1 MKKIISQF
9 IPIVIIFLLLSYSSE
24 LAIFSHSILG
34 KIISILIIGYYTT
47 IDKYV
52 GLFVCILFIFYYQT
66 DYVESMLNIN
76 DYNWDWKVDHD
87 FVGDYLFIESF
98 SELKPGCN
106 CGSPKPFQ
114 EAKKE
119 GKLEDENLILKRYE
133 KFENY
138 RELYE
143 DNHEQSHEEVKDTF
157 RKENCSSNGVLKY
170 KNMEVKNDMA
180 EHIFPELKFKDH
192 VCNPCSKTCDF
203 SIIESRIKTE
213 DELKPINTKYI

>member
-47 IDKYV
+47 IDKYI
-52 GLFVCILFIFYYQT
+52 GLLVCILFIFYYQT

-76 DYNWDWKVDHD
+76 DYNWKVDHD

-119 GKLEDENLILKRYE
+119 DKLEEENLILNGYE

-143 DNHEQSHEEVKDTF
+143 DNHEQSKEEVKDTF

-180 EHIFPELKFKDH
+180 EHIFPELKFKNGT
-192 VCNPCSKTCDF
+192 CNPCSNTCDF

-213 DELKPINTKYI
+213 DELKPINTKYL

>member
-1 MKKIISQF
+1 MKNIISQF
-9 IPIVIIFLLLSYSSE
+9 IPIVIIFLLLSYSNE
-24 LAIFSHSILG
+24 IAIFSHSILG
-34 KIISILIIGYYTT
+34 KLISILIIGYYTV

-76 DYNWDWKVDHD
+76 ESMWDWKVDHD
-87 FVGDYLFIESF
+87 FVDDYSYLESF

-106 CGSPKPFQ
+106 CGSPKPLQ
-114 EAKKE
+114 EAKTE
-119 GKLEDENLILKRYE
+119 DKLEEEDMILKGYE
-133 KFENY
+133 SFENY
-138 RELYE
+138 REMYE
-143 DNHEQSHEEVKDTF
+143 DKQEPVNEEVKQTF
-157 RKENCSSNGVLKY
+157 RKENCSSKGVLQY

-203 SIIESRIKTE
+203 SIIETRIRTE
-213 DELKPINTKYI
+213 DELKPINTKYM

>member
-1 MKKIISQF
+1 MKNIISQF
-9 IPIVIIFLLLSYSSE
+9 IPIVIIFLLLSYSDE
-24 LAIFSHSILG
+24 IAIFSHSILG
-34 KIISILIIGYYTT
+34 KMISILIIGYYTV

-52 GLFVCILFIFYYQT
+52 GLLVCILFIFYYQT

-76 DYNWDWKVDHD
+76 ESMWDWRVDHD
-87 FVGDYLFIESF
+87 FVDDYSYLETF

-106 CGSPKPFQ
+106 CGSPKPLQ

-119 GKLEDENLILKRYE
+119 DKLEEEDMILKGYE
-133 KFENY
+133 NFENY

-143 DNHEQSHEEVKDTF
+143 DKSEPANEDVKNTF
-157 RKENCSSNGVLKY
+157 RKENCSSKGVLQY

-180 EHIFPELKFKDH
+180 EHVFPELKFRDH
-192 VCNPCSKTCDF
+192 VCNPCSNTCDF

-213 DELKPINTKYI
+213 DELKPINTKYM

>member
-119 GKLEDENLILKRYE
+119 GKLEDENLILKGYE

-138 RELYE
+138 RELYDDKDE
-143 DNHEQSHEEVKDTF
+143 SHEEVKDTF

-180 EHIFPELKFKDH
+180 EHIFPELKFKNET
-192 VCNPCSKTCDF
+192 CNPCSKTCDF

-213 DELKPINTKYI
+213 DELKPINTKYM

>member
-9 IPIVIIFLLLSYSSE
+9 IPIVIIFLLLSYSTE

-52 GLFVCILFIFYYQT
+52 GLLVCILFIFYYQT

-106 CGSPKPFQ
+106 CGSPKPLQ
-114 EAKKE
+114 EAKTE
-119 GKLEDENLILKRYE
+119 DKLEDENLILKGYE

-143 DNHEQSHEEVKDTF
+143 DNNEQSKEEVKDTF
-157 RKENCSSNGVLKY
+157 RKENCSSNGVLQY

-180 EHIFPELKFKDH
+180 EHIFSELKFKDH
-192 VCNPCSKTCDF
+192 VCNPCLKTCDF

>member
-1 MKKIISQF
+1 MKNIISQF
-9 IPIVIIFLLLSYSSE
+9 IPIVIIFLLLSYSDE
-24 LAIFSHSILG
+24 IAIFSHSILG
-34 KIISILIIGYYTT
+34 KMISILIIGYYTV

-52 GLFVCILFIFYYQT
+52 GLLVCILFIFYYQT

-76 DYNWDWKVDHD
+76 ESMWDWRVDHD
-87 FVGDYLFIESF
+87 FVDDYSYLETF

-106 CGSPKPFQ
+106 CGSPKPLQ

-119 GKLEDENLILKRYE
+119 DKLEEEDMILKGYE
-133 KFENY
+133 NFENY

-143 DNHEQSHEEVKDTF
+143 DKSEPANEDVKNTF
-157 RKENCSSNGVLKY
+157 RKENCSSKGVLQY

-180 EHIFPELKFKDH
+180 EHVFPELKFKNGT
-192 VCNPCSKTCDF
+192 CNPCSNTCDF

-213 DELKPINTKYI
+213 NELKPINTKYM

>member
-24 LAIFSHSILG
+24 IAIFSHSILG

-47 IDKYV
+47 IDKYI
-52 GLFVCILFIFYYQT
+52 GLLVCILFIFYYQT

-87 FVGDYLFIESF
+87 LVGDYLFIESF

-106 CGSPKPFQ
+106 CGNPKPFQ

-119 GKLEDENLILKRYE
+119 DKLEDENLILKGYE

-180 EHIFPELKFKDH
+180 EHIFSELKFKDH

-203 SIIESRIKTE
+203 SILESRIKTE
-213 DELKPINTKYI
+213 DELKPINTKYM

>member
-9 IPIVIIFLLLSYSSE
+9 IPIVIIFLLLSYSTE

-47 IDKYV
+47 IDKYI
-52 GLFVCILFIFYYQT
+52 GLLVCILFIFYYQT

-106 CGSPKPFQ
+106 CGSPKPLQ
-114 EAKKE
+114 EAKTE
-119 GKLEDENLILKRYE
+119 DKLEDENLILKGYE

-143 DNHEQSHEEVKDTF
+143 DNNEQSKEEVKDTF
-157 RKENCSSNGVLKY
+157 RKENCSSNGVLQY

-180 EHIFPELKFKDH
+180 EHIFSELKFKDH
-192 VCNPCSKTCDF
+192 VCNPCLKTCDF

>member
-24 LAIFSHSILG
+24 IAIFSHSILG

-47 IDKYV
+47 IDKYI
-52 GLFVCILFIFYYQT
+52 GLLVCILFIFYYQT

-76 DYNWDWKVDHD
+76 DYNWDWKVNHD
-87 FVGDYLFIESF
+87 LVGDYLFIESF
-98 SELKPGCN
+98 SELKPRCN

-119 GKLEDENLILKRYE
+119 DKLEEENLILKGYE
-133 KFENY
+133 NFENY

-143 DNHEQSHEEVKDTF
+143 DNHEQSNEEVKDTF

-180 EHIFPELKFKDH
+180 EHIFSELKFKNGT
-192 VCNPCSKTCDF
+192 CNPCSKTCDF